1 MAPQTEVLL
10 IAVVVAAAC
19 ALPGV
24 FLVLRQMSLMSDAI
38 SHSVLLGIVIGFFIT
53 GRLDSP
59 LLLILAA
66 GTGVLTVSL
75 VELLHR
81 TQLVKED
88 AAIGIVFPALFSL
101 AVILITRYAGNVHLD
116 QDVVL
121 LGEIAL
127 APFDRVTLFG
137 LSLPYSLVVM
147 GTILTITLSVIV
159 IFYKE
164 LKISTF
170 DPGLA
175 AALGFSPGLLHY
187 GLMSL
192 TSIIAVGAFDAVGA
206 ILVVAL
212 MIVPPATAYLLTD
225 QLFFMLIISF
235 LVGIVSAVSGY
246 GVAIKFDA
254 SIAGDMA
261 MMTGTCFLLT
271 FLLAPQRGLLAIF
284 YRRFRQKFLFAQ
296 QVLLTHL
303 VNHEGIPSNEE
314 EDAKHMKISTAKNR
328 GINPIFPLGKSDQC
342 HLHQLHHYLCW
353 DIDFTYKIVNQVQK
367 QGLVQIENEVLRLTN
382 SGRQITTQTF
392 IQRFGGNL

>member
-10 IAVVVAAAC
+10 IAIVVAASC

-38 SHSVLLGIVIGFFIT
+38 SHSVLLGIVIGFFLT
-53 GRLDSP
+53 GRIDSP
-59 LLLILAA
+59 LLLILASA
-66 GTGVLTVSL
+66 TGVLTVSL
-75 VELLHR
+75 VELLNR

-147 GTILTITLSVIV
+147 GTILIITLSVIG

-170 DPGLA
+170 DPGLSI
-175 AALGFSPGLLHY
+175 ALGFSPGLLHY

-225 QLFFMLIISF
+225 QLFSMLVVSF

-246 GVAIKFDA
+246 GIAIKFDA
-254 SIAGDMA
+254 SIAGAMA
-261 MMTGTCFLLT
+261 TMAGFCFLLT

-284 YRRFRQKFLFAQ
+284 YRRFRQKWIFA
-296 QVLLTHL
+296 
-303 VNHEGIPSNEE
+303 HEGEGILPKDKKN
-314 EDAKHMKISTAKNR
+314 AKHVKISTAKSES
-328 GINPIFPLGKSDQC
+328 INPILPPGKSDQC

-353 DIDFTYKIVNQVQK
+353 NVGFTYKIVNQAQK
-367 QGLVQIENEVLRLTN
+367 QGLVQIENQVLRLTN
-382 SGRQITTQTF
+382 SGRQITAQPF
-392 IQRFGGNL
+392 IQ

>member
-10 IAVVVAAAC
+10 ITIVVAASC

-38 SHSVLLGIVIGFFIT
+38 SHSVLLGIVIGFFLT
-53 GRLDSP
+53 GRIDSP
-59 LLLILAA
+59 LLLILASA
-66 GTGVLTVSL
+66 TGVLTVSL
-75 VELLHR
+75 VELLNR

-147 GTILTITLSVIV
+147 GTILIITLSVIG

-170 DPGLA
+170 DPGLSI
-175 AALGFSPGLLHY
+175 ALGFSPGLLHY

-225 QLFFMLIISF
+225 QLFSMLVVSF

-246 GVAIKFDA
+246 GIAIKFDA
-254 SIAGDMA
+254 SIAGAMA
-261 MMTGTCFLLT
+261 TMAGFCFLLT

-284 YRRFRQKFLFAQ
+284 YRRFRQKWLFAQ
-296 QVLLTHL
+296 RILLTHL
-303 VNHEGIPSNEE
+303 ANHEGEGILPKDKKN
-314 EDAKHMKISTAKNR
+314 AKHVKISTAKSES
-328 GINPIFPLGKSDQC
+328 INPILPPGKSNQC

-353 DIDFTYKIVNQVQK
+353 NVGFTYKIVNQAQK
-367 QGLVQIENEVLRLTN
+367 QGLVQIENQVLRLTN
-382 SGRQITTQTF
+382 SGRQITAQPF
-392 IQRFGGNL
+392 IQ